1 MKHKA
6 MNIKAL
12 KHLILINDL
21 LNKILYYNYNIYL
34 LY

>member
-21 LNKILYYNYNIYL
+21 LNKILYYNNIYL